1 MRLTIAAFAALTA
14 TSVAALA
21 AGSADDVLKANKAA
35 TGGAA
40 WDAKAAVSIDTDYA
54 GQGLTGTTHSVN
66 DLHNGRSVSAFKV
79 GPAAGANGF
88 DGKTPWQRDTSGTI
102 TEQDC
107 LDTLF
112 RRHLTS
118 YPELTAAMRSGQLR
132 PADAVRRG
140 VSELPI
146 PRDQVL
152 DEFSQAAVMR
162 GGFAEFLR
170 RLVAGGGRAAVIS
183 AGFREGIE
191 RAWRREG
198 LSDVELFA
206 GELAGGRRG
215 GGLLA
220 VGPGLGSGA
229 AVAVAGRRG
238 SPGAATRRRCRRAGT
253 REAVDQG
260 GLLSARVIQPQRA
273 AQVFQPVAR
282 EICQGLGQA
291 DFARGDQ
298 GVHDAV
304 LGPPV
309 GDIHAAQVD
318 GCQQF
323 VTGEEFEEGAFG
335 CHADEHCTPGG

>member
-1 MRLTIAAFAALTA
+1 M
-14 TSVAALA
+14 LA
-21 AGSADDVLKANKAA
+21 VMD
-35 TGGAA
+35 
-40 WDAKAAVSIDTDYA
+40 
-54 GQGLTGTTHSVN
+54 
-66 DLHNGRSVSAFKV
+66 
-79 GPAAGANGF
+79 F
-88 DGKTPWQRDTSGTI
+88 DGTI

-206 GELAGGRRG
+206 GELLEDPPNGHRLELHPAFGDCDVCGPRACKGPIVDGLRRSG
-215 GGLLA
+215 DVLA
-220 VGPGLGSGA
+220 AFGDGQRDLCMA
-229 AVAVAGRRG
+229 
-238 SPGAATRRRCRRAGT
+238 RRADL
-253 REAVDQG
+253 V
-260 GLLSARVIQPQRA
+260 
-273 AQVFQPVAR
+273 
-282 EICQGLGQA
+282 
-291 DFARGDQ
+291 FARSGLARSCEREGIAYVPLKDFTTALPTMT
-298 GVHDAV
+298 DL
-304 LGPPV
+304 LGGTLKRP
-309 GDIHAAQVD
+309 
-318 GCQQF
+318 
-323 VTGEEFEEGAFG
+323 
-335 CHADEHCTPGG
+335 